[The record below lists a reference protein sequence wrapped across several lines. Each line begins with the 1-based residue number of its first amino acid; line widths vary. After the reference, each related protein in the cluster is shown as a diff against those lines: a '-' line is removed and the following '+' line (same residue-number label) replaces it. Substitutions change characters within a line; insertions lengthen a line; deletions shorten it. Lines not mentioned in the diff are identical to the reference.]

1 MKTLRST
8 CFLLAALA
16 VLIPGW
22 AADTVPTRINYQ
34 GLLVNPDN
42 TPLANGNYQVHFRV
56 YDQPTGGN
64 LIWGPQTLPAAVFN
78 GQFNVLLGPVDGD
91 GDPITAAFLAP
102 DRYLE
107 VQVGSNPVIAPRQQ
121 ILSAP
126 FALNAGRLNSKGWDA
141 VFNNGDPDTGF
152 IPGAKINASSVTSAQ
167 ILDGTI
173 QQADLG
179 PVYQLAAS
187 DGNPANALVM
197 DASGNASLSGSV
209 SVAGSVSATGNVYG
223 GNLSSRVLSLT
234 ANGSIAP
241 AVYAT
246 LTLRRWYSNGT
257 DSEVHLKGMGST
269 LRFDCSN
276 LEVTNLTTGTGTY
289 LVWDSASAEIRR
301 NTSSRRYKEQIE
313 PWQDD
318 FSKILTLEPKQYV
331 RKERPGIR
339 EVGYIAEDLDQAG
352 LNAAT
357 VYDGQGRPE
366 AIDYGRLMIY
376 ANEVLKEHQD
386 KLRQQEA
393 ELRSLKAE
401 LEELRQLVRQSQSQ

>member
-42 TPLANGNYQVHFRV
+42 TPLPNGNYQVHFRV

-64 LIWGPQTLPAAVFN
+64 LIWGPQTLSAAVYN
-78 GQFNVLLGPVDGD
+78 GQFNVLLGPVDVE
-91 GDPITAAFLAP
+91 GDPIVTAFLAP

-107 VQVGSNPVIAPRQQ
+107 VQVGSNPAIAPRQQ

-152 IPGAKINASSVTSAQ
+152 IPGAKINAGSVTSAQ

-179 PVYQLAAS
+179 PIYQLAAS
-187 DGNPANALVM
+187 DGNPANALVI
-197 DASGNASLSGSV
+197 DASGNANFIAAV
-209 SVAGSVSATGNVYG
+209 TAAGNIAGANIG
-223 GNLSSRVLSLT
+223 SRVLALT
-234 ANGSIAP
+234 ATQFQTPFS
-241 AVYAT
+241 YAT
-246 LTLRRWYSNGT
+246 VSLRSYRLPTGT
-257 DSEVHLKGMGST
+257 ESYVYLKGMGTT
-269 LRFDCSN
+269 LRLECYN
-276 LEVTNLTTGTGTY
+276 LEVTNLVTGTGTA
-289 LVWDSASAEIRR
+289 LVWDSSSMEIRR
-301 NTSSRRYKEQIE
+301 NTSSRRYKDQIE

-318 FSKILTLEPKQYV
+318 FSKILSLEPKQYV
-331 RKERPGIR
+331 RKEHPEVR
-339 EVGYIAEDLDQAG
+339 EVGYIAEELDQAG
-352 LNAAT
+352 LSAAT
-357 VYDGQGRPE
+357 VYDAQGRPE

-376 ANEVLKEHQD
+376 ANGVLKDHQE
-386 KLRQQEA
+386 KIRKQEA
-393 ELRSLKAE
+393 ELQSLRAE
-401 LEELRQLVRQSQSQ
+401 LEALRQLVRQSQSQ